1 MSSYMYEAL
10 REEVL
15 EKLENEQR
23 KLPNPM
29 GEAVI
34 TYCVENALEADD
46 LFILLELAN
55 PLSDICWRLVN
66 EPGYQIGD
74 CIIDICAEKRFDDF
88 IRRS

>member
-1 MSSYMYEAL
+1 MSGYWYEAL

-15 EKLENEQR
+15 EKLENEQ
-23 KLPNPM
+23 KSFSAPI
-29 GEAVI
+29 GETVL
-34 TYCVENALEADD
+34 TYCIENALESDD
-46 LFILLELAN
+46 LNILLMHEN
-55 PLSDICWRLVN
+55 PLTDICWRLVN